1 MDPVVVDD
9 AESLT
14 GVRTRYLQALEQG
27 EPSLV
32 VDFRPG
38 AHGLDPQGVLAVL
51 SLAPVGGT
59 TADIDVTL
67 RGAGGLAVLGGVP
80 LQIIARRVVLERL
93 AVVGPLFPAIS
104 ITAQEIELRDVAV
117 LGAQPDEQRRA
128 VVELSAAGPE
138 ATQTIERTVIAR
150 CTGRDATLACT
161 VRSGAWLNRLALD
174 DVTIA
179 DGAPDAVL
187 TIEAVRNLELRD
199 CVLRAGAARVLVR
212 MDWPAER
219 FTIDDC
225 TLSAAAGALLERRN
239 PAPTPVGPAEI
250 GGRSRLTAALT
261 ELPTGIRAGAD
272 VEEISGER
280 VDGLVGD
287 RVRAAVALVVGAD
300 PRFERMVG

>member
-1 MDPVVVDD
+1 MEPVVVDD

-14 GVRTRYLQALEQG
+14 GIRARYLEALDRG

-51 SLAPVGGT
+51 SLAPVGSA

-80 LQIIARRVVLERL
+80 LQIIARKVVLERL
-93 AVVGPLFPAIS
+93 AVVGPRFPAVA
-104 ITAQEIELRDVAV
+104 ITAQAIELRDVAV
-117 LGAQPDEQRRA
+117 LGAQPDERRRA
-128 VVELSAAGPE
+128 AVELCAAGPE
-138 ATQTIERTVIAR
+138 ATQVIERTVIAR
-150 CTGRDATLACT
+150 NTGRDATLACT
-161 VRSGAWLNRLALD
+161 VRSGAWLNELRLD

-179 DGAPDAVL
+179 DGSPDAVL
-187 TIEAVRNLELRD
+187 TIEAVRRLAVRD

-219 FTIDDC
+219 ADVEGC
-225 TLSAAAGALLERRN
+225 TLSAPAGALVERRN
-239 PAPTPVGPAEI
+239 PAPVPVGPVEI
-250 GGRSRLTAALT
+250 RSSRLTAALT
-261 ELPTGIRAGAD
+261 ELPAHVHAGED

-287 RVRAAVALVVGAD
+287 RVRAAVALVVEAD
-300 PRFERMVG
+300 ARLERLVG